1 MTSGSLWN
9 CYRDEMDNVNYN
21 ASYGTPFKYKIK
33 NNRKNRSKIYTNE
46 GDVDRPAGPLVP
58 TLNVKSLF
66 HPNISVISGDH

>member
-33 NNRKNRSKIYTNE
+33 ITGKTEARS
-46 GDVDRPAGPLVP
+46 
-58 TLNVKSLF
+58 TLMKEMLTDQQ
-66 HPNISVISGDH
+66 DH